1 MTSLFEIKQ
10 STGRPGMARRLL
22 LIIGAVVAAS
32 GVAMLPAVGVALAYG
47 EGEPAL
53 QILGASFV
61 TIAVGFLAWRVFG
74 QTGELTTREGFAAV
88 GLAWFVMSAFG
99 TLPFL
104 FTDSIPN
111 FFDAYFETASGFTT
125 TGASIVAD
133 PAALSKGVLFWRST
147 TQWIGGMG
155 VIVLSIAI
163 LPLLGVGGV
172 QLARAESPGPTPDRL
187 TPRFQE
193 TAKRL
198 WLVYVGL
205 TAVQI
210 LFLWVGDMDFFQSVN
225 HAMTTLS
232 TGGFGTEATSITNF
246 SAYTQWVITVFMF
259 IAGVSF
265 ALHFR
270 ALRDPKAY
278 FASAE
283 FALYSAFFLG
293 AVVIIGGGL
302 IGPGVQFSDALRD
315 AAFTAGTLITT
326 TGFATADF
334 GAWRPALQIFVVG
347 LMFLGGM
354 AGSTAGGVKT
364 FRVGILAKSALND
377 LRRIVHPKAIL
388 ITRFGKDRVRDE
400 VIESIQSFF
409 LFYMFLFMT
418 GTFLISFIDANLGE
432 EINLVTSASAVAAS
446 IGNIGPGLGDVGP
459 AANYLAIPMPG
470 RVLLAFLM
478 IVGRLEIFP
487 VLLLFTRHLWKR

>member
-1 MTSLFEIKQ
+1 MTFEFRESK
-10 STGRPGMARRLL
+10 GRPGMARRLL
-22 LIIGAVVAAS
+22 LIIGAVVAAA
-32 GVAMLPAVGVALAYG
+32 GVAMLPSALVSAISG
-47 EGEPAL
+47 EGAVTF
-53 QILGASFV
+53 QILGAAAL
-61 TIAVGFLAWRVFG
+61 TMAVGLVSWRSLG
-74 QTGELTTREGFAAV
+74 QKGILTTKEGFAAV
-88 GLAWFVMSAFG
+88 GLAWFVMSVFG
-99 TLPFL
+99 ALPYV
-104 FTDSIPN
+104 FTGSIAN
-111 FFDAYFETASGFTT
+111 FFDAFFESASGLTT
-125 TGASIVAD
+125 TGSSILVD
-133 PAALSKGVLFWRST
+133 PSLLPRGVLFWRST

-198 WLVYVGL
+198 WLVYLAL
-205 TAVQI
+205 TAVEAV
-210 LFLWVGDMDFFQSVN
+210 LLWFGDMDFFQAVN

-246 SAYTQWVITVFMF
+246 SPYTQWVITIFMF
-259 IAGVSF
+259 LAGVSF
-265 ALHFR
+265 ALHYR
-270 ALRDPKAY
+270 ALRAPGAY
-278 FASAE
+278 FRSAE
-283 FALYSAFFLG
+283 FGLYTAFFVG
-293 AVVIIGGGL
+293 AVVIITGGIL
-302 IGPGVQFSDALRD
+302 EPGVAFSDAFRD
-315 AAFTAGTLITT
+315 AAFTSGAIITT

-334 GAWRPALQIFVVG
+334 GMWRPALQILLVG

-377 LRRIVHPKAIL
+377 LRRLVHPKAIL
-388 ITRFGKDRVRDE
+388 VTRFGKEPVRDG
-400 VIESIQSFF
+400 VVQSIQSYF

-418 GTFLISFIDANLGE
+418 STFLISFIDANLTE
-432 EINLVTSASAVAAS
+432 DIDLVTSASAVAAS
-446 IGNIGPGLGDVGP
+446 LGNIGPGLGDVGP
-459 AANYLAIPMPG
+459 AANYLAIPAPG

-487 VLLLFTRHLWKR
+487 VLLLFNRHLWKR